1 MNLLRGIYNHF
12 GVEIQANKIVEEANE
27 IVQAIKNKDMF
38 NLTEE
43 IADLKVLNNQVISVH
58 KIPLE
63 TSGDIEPYSEI
74 TLLALAECLAS
85 ALIEDE
91 AELIKLYSLRIEA
104 MLNGLIKS
112 YGININTVHIQMTY
126 KVNRTLDR
134 ISTGYYE
141 GVEQVG

>member
-1 MNLLRGIYNHF
+1 
-12 GVEIQANKIVEEANE
+12 
-27 IVQAIKNKDMF
+27 MF

-85 ALIEDE
+85 ALLEDE
-91 AELIKLYSLRIEA
+91 PELIKNYALRIEA

>member
-1 MNLLRGIYNHF
+1 MNLLRRIYNHF

-112 YGININTVHIQMTY
+112 YSININTVHIQMTY
-126 KVNRTLDR
+126 KINRTLDR

-141 GVEQVG
+141 GVEQIG

>member
-12 GVEIQANKIVEEANE
+12 GKEIQANKIVEEANE

-85 ALIEDE
+85 ALIENE
-91 AELIKLYSLRIEA
+91 TELIYKYSIRIEN
-104 MLNGLIKS
+104 MINSLIKQHSIDINDIYVQMS
-112 YGININTVHIQMTY
+112 YKISRTIERIN
-126 KVNRTLDR
+126 
-134 ISTGYYE
+134 SGYYE
-141 GVEQVG
+141 GGEKIG

>member
-112 YGININTVHIQMTY
+112 YSININTVHIQMTY
-126 KVNRTLDR
+126 KINRTLDR

-141 GVEQVG
+141 GVEQIG